1 MSLGTERVRFVARRL
16 ALAIPTIL
24 IVVSLDF
31 LLVHLAPGNA
41 ADVLAGEAGSA
52 TPQYM
57 AFLRHEFGLDQP
69 LYVQYLDYLKNV
81 VRFDLGYSFR
91 EGMPVRDLI

>member
-1 MSLGTERVRFVARRL
+1 MSVARDRARYIGWRL
-16 ALAIPTIL
+16 AQAVPTLLL
-24 IVVSLDF
+24 IVTLNF

-57 AFLRHEFGLDQP
+57 AVLRHEFGLDQP
-69 LYVQYLDYLKNV
+69 LYVQYLDYLRNV
-81 VRFDLGYSFR
+81 V
-91 EGMPVRDLI
+91 